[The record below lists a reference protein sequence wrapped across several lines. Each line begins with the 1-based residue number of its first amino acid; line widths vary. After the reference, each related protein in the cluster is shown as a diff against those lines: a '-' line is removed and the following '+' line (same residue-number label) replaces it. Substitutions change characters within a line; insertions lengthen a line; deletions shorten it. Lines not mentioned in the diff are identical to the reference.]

1 MFGWYGV
8 RAPDGPTQLRFSRTG
23 SGRTRDTRLV
33 VSRMA
38 AVVLE
43 AKSSTPTTGLVKVP
57 TTPFPIP
64 VNRPCVRKEGREERG
79 RERRDSD
86 HFKISYHSHHT

>member
-1 MFGWYGV
+1 
-8 RAPDGPTQLRFSRTG
+8 
-23 SGRTRDTRLV
+23 
-33 VSRMA
+33 MA

-43 AKSSTPTTGLVKVP
+43 AKSSMPTTGLVKVP